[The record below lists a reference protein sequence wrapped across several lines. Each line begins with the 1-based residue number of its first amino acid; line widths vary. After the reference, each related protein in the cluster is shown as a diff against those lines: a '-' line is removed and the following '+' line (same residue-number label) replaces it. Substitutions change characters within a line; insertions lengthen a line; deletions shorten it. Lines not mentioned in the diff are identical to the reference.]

1 MWMRTGL
8 FGSSKC
14 DGYFSIKHL
23 VVSLFAA
30 LVAGS
35 DEPKA
40 RSLEDGIPSCP
51 EGLTNLW
58 ILTDDLTLFWD
69 VKYGDTAKSDVLR
82 VCSVKR
88 LAWFWCESSRRHGR
102 FSSDYWTTRQDTVLK
117 YNLGGK
123 RVEGKSNIDE
133 YQYQAERQHYCHV
146 LREDFHS

>member
-8 FGSSKC
+8 FGHSKC
-14 DGYFSIKHL
+14 DSYFSIKHL
-23 VVSLFAA
+23 VASLCAA

-58 ILTDDLTLFWD
+58 ILTDDLTLLWD

-82 VCSVKR
+82 VCMKS
-88 LAWFWCESSRRHGR
+88 LSSG
-102 FSSDYWTTRQDTVLK
+102 W
-117 YNLGGK
+117 LGFGVSP
-123 RVEGKSNIDE
+123 RGVMVG
-133 YQYQAERQHYCHV
+133 
-146 LREDFHS
+146 F